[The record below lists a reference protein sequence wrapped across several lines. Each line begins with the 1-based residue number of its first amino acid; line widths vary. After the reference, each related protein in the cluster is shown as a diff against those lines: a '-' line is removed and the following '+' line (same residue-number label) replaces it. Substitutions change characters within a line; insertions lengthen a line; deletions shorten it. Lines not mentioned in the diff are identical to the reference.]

1 MSVDWETCAEENC
14 AGVQLTAGGKCW
26 AHADDQDLGTALKRL
41 GEGGDLDARGVSITA
56 ALLDRILTAT
66 PISAEGRP
74 TLENA
79 SFDLATFEGDVRFH
93 GATFGGGAGF
103 RRVLFRGGAWFDRA
117 TFASDGWFHGAT
129 FEGDA
134 WLSSATFEGD
144 ARFGE
149 ATFKSGALFNGVTF
163 EVARQFGP
171 VLVRRQLSFEAATFK
186 QRVDIDAATATLCAR
201 RTRFPAG
208 VQLRL
213 RWAQVVLDDADLAA
227 PSILAGVPPFAELNE
242 ERFARAWRRL
252 RWPVH
257 IFEGRPRLL
266 SVRRADLAGLT
277 VSNID
282 MRACRFSG
290 AHNLDKLRIE
300 AEDTFGFP
308 PASWRWTK
316 RQVIA
321 EEHHWRASHG
331 ERGWYRPPHRP
342 PAWLEVER
350 LEPAQIAG
358 VYRALRKGRE
368 DNKDEPGAA
377 DLYYG
382 EMEMRRHARRLGARQ
397 AWQGHQ
403 RGRWATLKAEHA
415 ILWLYWL
422 TSGYALRASRAVL
435 AWALLVLVGAAAFAG
450 FGFKPPVSPQI
461 VPVDVS
467 SLGGA
472 VYEKRDIPRPS
483 SWEQFPDALAFSA
496 ESTVSLLR
504 APDRSL
510 TLPGRWAQMLLRIL
524 GPVLFGL
531 FVLSL
536 RGRVKR

>member
-1 MSVDWETCAEENC
+1 VARR
-14 AGVQLTAGGKCW
+14 GGLRRDR
-26 AHADDQDLGTALKRL
+26 HL
-41 GEGGDLDARGVSITA
+41 ARRRG
-56 ALLDRILTAT
+56 
-66 PISAEGRP
+66 AEG
-74 TLENA
+74 
-79 SFDLATFEGDVRFH
+79 
-93 GATFGGGAGF
+93 
-103 RRVLFRGGAWFDRA
+103 
-117 TFASDGWFHGAT
+117 
-129 FEGDA
+129 
-134 WLSSATFEGD
+134 
-144 ARFGE
+144 E
-149 ATFKSGALFNGVTF
+149 A
-163 EVARQFGP
+163 
-171 VLVRRQLSFEAATFK
+171 
-186 QRVDIDAATATLCAR
+186 
-201 RTRFPAG
+201 
-208 VQLRL
+208 
-213 RWAQVVLDDADLAA
+213 
-227 PSILAGVPPFAELNE
+227 
-242 ERFARAWRRL
+242 
-252 RWPVH
+252 
-257 IFEGRPRLL
+257 RLL

-282 MRACRFSG
+282 LRACRFSG

-510 TLPGRWAQMLLRIL
+510 TLPGRWHRCSCGSWARSCSACSCCRSAD
-524 GPVLFGL
+524 G
-531 FVLSL
+531 
-536 RGRVKR
+536 